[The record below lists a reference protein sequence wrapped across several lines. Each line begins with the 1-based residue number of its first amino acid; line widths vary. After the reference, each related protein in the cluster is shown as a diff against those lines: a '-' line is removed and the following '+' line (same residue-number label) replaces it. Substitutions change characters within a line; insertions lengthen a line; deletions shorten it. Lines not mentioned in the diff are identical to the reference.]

1 VAVLE
6 KKLGLPLYNQDI
18 FVNIAGGIRLNEPGV
33 DLGIVIAIASSKLDQ
48 PVPPHTAV
56 CGEVGLTGE
65 VRAVSQ
71 IAVRLKEA
79 SRLGFSQCLVP
90 KNSLKNIPAQ
100 GTIEFIGVETIQEAI
115 EAVFNRKI
123 SKNKSKHS

>member
-1 VAVLE
+1 
-6 KKLGLPLYNQDI
+6 
-18 FVNIAGGIRLNEPGV
+18 
-33 DLGIVIAIASSKLDQ
+33 
-48 PVPPHTAV
+48 
-56 CGEVGLTGE
+56 VGLTGE